1 MDRFFYSECGHT
13 VGDETKVR
21 KLTTGKCPQCKNVKS
36 ETISGD
42 EGDTIINFG
51 GDVKAT
57 SDGHVTGYLVQFG
70 SADKPD
76 DSAMRDYFT
85 PETDFGFKKGEKIK
99 SPVWFH
105 HTLPI
110 KTKNSGTVRFSEI
123 IGESTLEIDENGVLI
138 DAIITNTKYKDALI
152 SNYKA
157 LGWSSGVAGHLTE
170 RVKTGNAHRV
180 TRWILG
186 SDASLTPNPA
196 DKRNRAGVLSVK
208 SLQEEEVEF
217 EIEVKLQDISTTTPQ
232 SAGEGVTNMEEQ
244 KIQNLVAE
252 SIKAAFA
259 EKEKAE
265 AAVKAAEE
273 KTKLDAENRKKE
285 IDEAVK
291 SALEAAR
298 GGASKPAGEKGANI
312 NTKTGLGDDPFKAMR
327 HWLKT
332 GDPGGIRAD
341 VEAYK
346 EAGVGFG
353 SDMKTTYALVE
364 GTQYQG
370 QEVVPT
376 EVAAK
381 IYTRRDTISIARAAG
396 AQVLQVGSNA
406 ITLPIEK
413 NNPEK
418 FVLTA
423 EAGTFDQLT
432 QQPLDKASV
441 TIYNFTKSVP
451 ISTQL
456 LEDSVANLEDWW
468 MQRLARSIGLTENYY
483 LVSVGTG
490 SGQPQSA
497 LVGSTLGV
505 TAASQTVVTVGEV
518 ISLYHALPAQYRDNV
533 SWVMK
538 IGRAHV

>member
-1 MDRFFYSECGHT
+1 
-13 VGDETKVR
+13 
-21 KLTTGKCPQCKNVKS
+21 
-36 ETISGD
+36 
-42 EGDTIINFG
+42 
-51 GDVKAT
+51 
-57 SDGHVTGYLVQFG
+57 
-70 SADKPD
+70 
-76 DSAMRDYFT
+76 
-85 PETDFGFKKGEKIK
+85 
-99 SPVWFH
+99 
-105 HTLPI
+105 
-110 KTKNSGTVRFSEI
+110 
-123 IGESTLEIDENGVLI
+123 
-138 DAIITNTKYKDALI
+138 
-152 SNYKA
+152 
-157 LGWSSGVAGHLTE
+157 
-170 RVKTGNAHRV
+170 
-180 TRWILG
+180 
-186 SDASLTPNPA
+186 
-196 DKRNRAGVLSVK
+196 
-208 SLQEEEVEF
+208 
-217 EIEVKLQDISTTTPQ
+217 
-232 SAGEGVTNMEEQ
+232 
-244 KIQNLVAE
+244 
-252 SIKAAFA
+252 
-259 EKEKAE
+259 
-265 AAVKAAEE
+265 
-273 KTKLDAENRKKE
+273 
-285 IDEAVK
+285 
-291 SALEAAR
+291 
-298 GGASKPAGEKGANI
+298 
-312 NTKTGLGDDPFKAMR
+312 MR

-533 SWVMK
+533 SWVMTSTK
-538 IGRAHV
+538 EGLIRNLTSSTLPFLGNGGTNGAAGQMQLSVGAGWMVAPNTRVFNDANMPASTTGLKTMLVGNFAAGYVITERRGLTVLRDPYTLATAGEVNFISSYRQSGAVVDATAFYHLIQA